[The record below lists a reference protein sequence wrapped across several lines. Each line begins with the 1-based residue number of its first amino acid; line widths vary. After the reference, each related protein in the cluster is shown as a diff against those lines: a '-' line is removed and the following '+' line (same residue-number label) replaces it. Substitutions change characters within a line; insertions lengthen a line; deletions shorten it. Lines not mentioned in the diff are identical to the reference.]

1 MDETISTPL
10 APIDKD
16 GLDALAQKGKSDPSQ
31 VRTVKCRTVAQHRFR
46 HLNYIRSLPAHV
58 IDEPPQLLGD
68 DTAPNPSEAA
78 LAALGTCI
86 CVGIHANAVNRGLQL
101 DKLELEL
108 EADINITS
116 VWGVGDTSSKPVGFT
131 DVRIKA
137 NIEADAPRDVL
148 DELLQYVLNWS
159 PVTGTYRKPV
169 PVTAT
174 LA

>member
-1 MDETISTPL
+1 MEETITKPL

-16 GLDALAQKGKSDPSQ
+16 GLAALAEKGKSDPSQ

-78 LAALGTCI
+78 LAALGTCV
-86 CVGIHANAVNRGLQL
+86 CVGIHANAVNRGLTL
-101 DKLELEL
+101 EKLELEL

-116 VWGVGDTSSKPVGFT
+116 VWGVGDTSEKPVGFT

-137 NIEADAPRDVL
+137 TIDADAPREELEKML
-148 DELLQYVLNWS
+148 DYVLNWS
-159 PVTGTYRKPV
+159 PVTGTYRNPV
-169 PVTAT
+169 PVSAT